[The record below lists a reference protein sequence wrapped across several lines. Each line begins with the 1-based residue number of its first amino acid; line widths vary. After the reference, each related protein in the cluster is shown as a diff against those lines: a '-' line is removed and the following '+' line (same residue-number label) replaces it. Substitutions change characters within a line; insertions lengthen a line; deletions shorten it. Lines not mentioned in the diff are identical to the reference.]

1 MIFVNLTTLNLS
13 ETVEPQPRSVHLKGL
28 ARTAALFMALAVM
41 AGCTSEDEA
50 ELVRH
55 PNVLFISLDDM
66 NDWVGPLSGH
76 PQALTPQLDR
86 FAQGGVTFAR
96 NYAPSP
102 GCNPSRSATLTGLH
116 TTTSG
121 MYSNY
126 QDWRQ
131 VPRLQ
136 QVQTIGQHFR
146 SSGYYSAG
154 AGKIFHYQ
162 QVDATGWDDYYP
174 SLLAPM
180 PEDDFPDQR
189 PASMPPFKYMYG
201 MFDWGPLD
209 IADEE
214 TADYETVEYISEQLQ
229 REHDKPF
236 FLAAGIYR
244 PHLPWYVPQEYF
256 DRFPLEQI
264 RKPAILESDLDDL
277 GPVAKELIVRGG
289 NYHRHVVEA
298 GQWEK
303 AVQGYLASIAYAD
316 AMVGHLLDALD
327 RSPHADDTIVVIW
340 SDHGWQLGEKEHW
353 RKFGLW
359 ENVIRTVMMMRVPEG
374 LEKMPAG
381 SARGVVTDNLT
392 SLLDIYPTLADLCN
406 LTPRADFDG
415 VSLRSMLIEPSEPVS
430 RPVIT
435 TYDYGSYSVRHED
448 WHYIL
453 YIDGS
458 EELYDLESDPE
469 EWHNLAEDPVHAET
483 KTRLAA
489 FVPSDAVDLPEE
501 SLLPLMEHHVP
512 PFRSREYFE
521 SEERREWMKR
531 FEEASP

>member
-1 MIFVNLTTLNLS
+1 LLS
-13 ETVEPQPRSVHLKGL
+13 VL
-28 ARTAALFMALAVM
+28 LAVLFTL
-41 AGCTSEDEA
+41 AGCAPQDEA
-50 ELVRH
+50 ELIRH

-66 NDWVGPLSGH
+66 NDWVEPLAGH

-86 FAQGGVTFAR
+86 FARSGVTFR
-96 NYAPSP
+96 HNYAPSP

-116 TTTSG
+116 TVTSG

-126 QDWRQ
+126 QDWRD

-146 SSGYYSAG
+146 SSGYYTAG

-174 SLLAPM
+174 SVAEPM
-180 PEDDFPDQR
+180 PADDFPDER
-189 PASMPPFKYMYG
+189 PASMPPFPYMYN
-201 MFDWGPLD
+201 MFDWGPLEVD
-209 IADEE
+209 DEE
-214 TADYETVEYISEQLQ
+214 TADYETVEYISGQLQ
-229 REHDKPF
+229 QQHDKPF

-244 PHLPWYVPQEYF
+244 PHLPWHVPQEYF
-256 DRFPLEQI
+256 DRFPLDQI
-264 RKPAILESDLDDL
+264 RKPALLESDLDDL
-277 GPVAKELIVRGG
+277 GPVARELIARGG

-298 GQWEK
+298 GQWER

-316 AMVGHLLDALD
+316 AMVGHLLDALE
-327 RSPHADDTIVVIW
+327 RSPYADNTIVVIW

-353 RKFGLW
+353 RKFALW

-374 LEKMPAG
+374 IEKMPAG
-381 SARGVVTDNLT
+381 SARGVATDNLT

-406 LTPRADFDG
+406 LTPRDDFDG
-415 VSLRSMLIEPSEPVS
+415 VSLRSMLADPTEAVP

-435 TYDYGSYSVRHED
+435 TYDYGSYSVRFEN
-448 WHYIL
+448 WHYIR
-453 YIDGS
+453 YIDDS

-469 EWHNLAEDPVHAET
+469 EWRNLADDPGHADT
-483 KTRLAA
+483 RVRLAGFIPA
-489 FVPSDAVDLPEE
+489 EPVDLPEE

-512 PFRSREYFE
+512 PFRSREYFF
-521 SEERREWMKR
+521 SDERREWMKR
-531 FEEASP
+531 FEASEQRP